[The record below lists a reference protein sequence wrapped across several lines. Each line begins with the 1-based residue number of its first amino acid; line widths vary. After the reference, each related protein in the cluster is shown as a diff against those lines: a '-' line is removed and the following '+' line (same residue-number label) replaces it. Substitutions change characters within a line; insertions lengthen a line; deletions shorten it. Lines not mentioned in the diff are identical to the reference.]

1 MYQKIASSFF
11 SHILIRENLTLPK
24 MHTQAFLKS
33 HISSA
38 HTQEREG
45 AMALMP

>member
-11 SHILIRENLTLPK
+11 SHTLIRESLTFHK
-24 MHTQAFLKS
+24 MYAQAFLKL

-38 HTQEREG
+38 HTQERDD
-45 AMALMP
+45 AVALIP

>member
-11 SHILIRENLTLPK
+11 SHTVIRENLTFHK
-24 MHTQAFLKS
+24 MHAQAFLKS

-38 HTQEREG
+38 HTQERDD
-45 AMALMP
+45 AVALIP